1 MIELNITD
9 ETSQLKTVILGMPE
23 DFGGT
28 PKIDNVYDPKSRK
41 HILNGTFPSQFDII
55 NEMNEFCTTLEKH
68 GVTVL
73 RPENIIDLNQVFAR
87 DIAFVIED
95 KLVIPHIISDR
106 TDEIKGI
113 KHIID
118 QIPDKNKLF
127 APEGVRIEGGDVM
140 PWRGQLFVGYS
151 KDEDFNQYKVSR
163 TNEAGIEF
171 LRENFR
177 SWEVVAIELNKSD
190 SDPKK
195 NALHL
200 DCCFQPVGDNNAI
213 LHKEGFKNQQDFEY
227 LLNFFGQ
234 ENCLLIDSQEMYDMN
249 SNIFSINP
257 KVVVSDK
264 SFTRLN
270 NWLRNNGI
278 EVEEINYREIA
289 KMEGLLRCS
298 TLPLLRKI

>member
-41 HILNGTFPSQFDII
+41 HILNGTFPSQLDII